1 MKAPTFLI
9 LALAMTTPAQAKC
22 HKYSHW
28 AYPYPQTC
36 KIYRAYAP
44 AQRLAMK
51 STGPA
56 IAALKP
62 MFVPP
67 IFIPDIEVPNLAPP
81 PPPPPAPP
89 TPTRH
94 DPPVGDEAARA
105 IALQSLR
112 PLLLQK

>member
-9 LALAMTTPAQAKC
+9 LTLFITTPAQAKC

-36 KIYRAYAP
+36 KLYRAYAP

-67 IFIPDIEVPNLAPP
+67 IFIPDIEVPPI
-81 PPPPPAPP
+81 PPAPQP
-89 TPTRH
+89 AVPQ
-94 DPPVGDEAARA
+94 PPSSGEEADRA
-105 IALQSLR
+105 IALQRLR
-112 PLLLQK
+112 PLLPTPLGGD